1 VPTKAYRSV
10 ESPFGCLAD
19 EYLRE
24 GRSFEPIADGCSPLP
39 ITQAPVGIVPGS
51 RNTALYNAHSYH
63 TKVPPEAITPFIE
76 HFTRPGDVVLDP
88 FSGTGMTGVAAAL
101 VGRRAIVNDL
111 SLIGT
116 HLAFNHTRAC
126 DPDSLRE
133 EFERLYASLLPSF
146 REWYSTDDAEG
157 NKGYIHYTLWSKV
170 YVCRACKHRFSMWS
184 ITDTETGRVG
194 RLLRCPA
201 CGYEASRQSWRPD
214 GNEPVRVNYELG
226 GSGKRHERDVSKS
239 DLAHIATF
247 SREGVGAWYPKFG
260 IGAERE
266 MFIRSALHLQGV
278 QTIADFYTPRNLLAL
293 SSLWE
298 GIQKVVNLRVRYALA
313 FAFTNTAWHGTR
325 MRRFNAR
332 GGQRPLTGTLYIPQ
346 LSSEVNVLEVMKNKV
361 AQLASYYRS
370 FQPVADCPPPLIL
383 MGSATNLD
391 GIPDASVD
399 YVFTDPPFGSN
410 IFYADCNLI
419 WESWLGGVTDDT
431 LEAVVNRSR
440 TMTTGGK
447 TVADYGRLMAG
458 ALREIH
464 RVLKPS
470 GWVTLVFHNT
480 DADVWKA
487 LQDAAAD
494 AGFRVDGAAGL
505 DRAQQSH
512 KGYKGRS
519 GEEDVAHFDVVLSM
533 QKVVATHRRA
543 DARPVT
549 DAILKERLGALSEAD
564 ERVASSLQWAHSM
577 LIRDLL
583 VANYDLSDVSFERV
597 RGAWAEGRALQPS
610 RRRTPKRPPPPG
622 EQDLPTK

>member
-1 VPTKAYRSV
+1 MNAYRKV
-10 ESPFGCLAD
+10 DSPYGCLAE

-24 GRSFEPIADGCSPLP
+24 GKSFEPLADGCAP
-39 ITQAPVGIVPGS
+39 IPVEHPPAGTVPGS

-88 FSGTGMTGVAAAL
+88 FSGSGMTGVAAAL
-101 VGRRAIVNDL
+101 TGRRAILNDL

-116 HLAFNHTRAC
+116 HLAFNHTRPC
-126 DPDSLRE
+126 DPEALRDQ
-133 EFERLYASLLPSF
+133 FDHLYQALLPSF
-146 REWYSTDDAEG
+146 RQWYRTEG
-157 NKGYIHYTLWSKV
+157 DQDGPGYVHYTLWSKV
-170 YVCRACKHRFSMWS
+170 FVCKSCKHRFSMWS
-184 ITDTETGRVG
+184 VTDTETGRVG

-201 CGYEASRQSWRPD
+201 CGFEASRQSWRPD
-214 GNEPVRVNYELG
+214 ANEPVLVNYEVG
-226 GSGKRHERDVSKS
+226 EGGKRREREVSAS
-239 DLAHIATF
+239 DRAHIATF
-247 SREGVGAWYPKFG
+247 NVDGVPSWFPKVG
-260 IGAERE
+260 IEAERE

-278 QTIADFYTPRNLLAL
+278 QTVADFYTPRNLLAL
-293 SSLWE
+293 STLWE
-298 GIQKVVNLRVRYALA
+298 AIQGVADNRLRYALA

-361 AQLASYYRS
+361 RQLASYYRA
-370 FQPVADCPPPLIL
+370 FKPRPEYPPPLVL
-383 MGSATNLD
+383 LGSATYLD

-419 WESWLGGVTDDT
+419 WEAWLGGVTDDT
-431 LEAVVNRSR
+431 LEAVVNRSKS
-440 TMTTGGK
+440 TTTGGK
-447 TVADYGRLMAG
+447 TVADYRRLMSG
-458 ALREIH
+458 ALQEMH
-464 RVLKPS
+464 RVLKPNA
-470 GWVTLVFHNT
+470 WVTLVFHNT

-487 LQDAAAD
+487 LQDAAAQT
-494 AGFRVDGAAGL
+494 GFRVDGAAGL

-533 QKVVATHRRA
+533 QKVVS
-543 DARPVT
+543 ARQSTGTQPVT
-549 DAILKERLGALSEAD
+549 DSVLQERLSMLAKDDPRIG
-564 ERVASSLQWAHSM
+564 SSLQWAHSA

-597 RGAWAEGRALQPS
+597 RTAWTPLQ
-610 RRRTPKRPPPPG
+610 TPKPRTERKAKGALFRAPG
-622 EQDLPTK
+622 HELQGK